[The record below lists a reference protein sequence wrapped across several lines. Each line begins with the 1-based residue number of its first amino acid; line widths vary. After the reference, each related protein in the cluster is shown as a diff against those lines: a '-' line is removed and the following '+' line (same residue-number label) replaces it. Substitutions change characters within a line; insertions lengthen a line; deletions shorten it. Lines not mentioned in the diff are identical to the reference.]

1 MNGPSSTTAP
11 VLLIIFNRPETTRKV
26 LEAIGRAAPSRLFV
40 AADGPRSGSPTDK
53 ELCSQALEAVQKG
66 ISWKCEVQY
75 KVQEKNLGC
84 GMAPAVAI
92 SWFFENVEEGII
104 LEDDCLPADAF
115 FPFCTSLLDRYRNE
129 PRVAHIG
136 GFNCQFGRKRGDASY
151 YFSRIFH
158 CWGWASWRRAWN
170 GFDFQ
175 MKDYQAFLAE
185 KGLENLF
192 PRRSI
197 KDFWKGNFDD
207 AAYGDGSI
215 WDYQWVYKNL
225 KEGRLAI
232 APNWNMIEN
241 IGFGADASH
250 TSSKRGRM
258 PCVTS
263 DISQELT
270 HPHFVLPNRAA
281 DEFTYRSQMKLGRW
295 HSMKQQIKRIIAFG
309 LDVLKAPLRP
319 VYHAIRDKGAEMA
332 FWCKRKLR
340 KARRRGESFP
350 TRGTFCIL
358 CVKRSAYAWL
368 AVKNV
373 NSLHYLYPGY
383 QIRIMTDDECAR
395 AMDRLKA
402 KIDYPDMVQ
411 VINRFGRQKEPWQ
424 FQKVNC
430 LMESSKNGWVLIDAD
445 TIWHSEPKIDHAKV
459 TLLVKAYD
467 FGKNDAEKDFLARNG
482 LAKAFA
488 WPHFVTGFVSL
499 PTAFYSEELAQLTLE
514 WTKKAFLDERLKR
527 ISEEIG
533 VNLAVQTLIPRE
545 KLATLKESDGPN
557 DRNIMQSL
565 YYGCINEIDE

>member
-1 MNGPSSTTAP
+1 
-11 VLLIIFNRPETTRKV
+11 
-26 LEAIGRAAPSRLFV
+26 
-40 AADGPRSGSPTDK
+40 
-53 ELCSQALEAVQKG
+53 
-66 ISWKCEVQY
+66 
-75 KVQEKNLGC
+75 
-84 GMAPAVAI
+84 
-92 SWFFENVEEGII
+92 
-104 LEDDCLPADAF
+104 
-115 FPFCTSLLDRYRNE
+115 
-129 PRVAHIG
+129 
-136 GFNCQFGRKRGDASY
+136 
-151 YFSRIFH
+151 
-158 CWGWASWRRAWN
+158 
-170 GFDFQ
+170 
-175 MKDYQAFLAE
+175 
-185 KGLENLF
+185 
-192 PRRSI
+192 
-197 KDFWKGNFDD
+197 
-207 AAYGDGSI
+207 
-215 WDYQWVYKNL
+215 
-225 KEGRLAI
+225 
-232 APNWNMIEN
+232 
-241 IGFGADASH
+241 
-250 TSSKRGRM
+250 
-258 PCVTS
+258 
-263 DISQELT
+263 
-270 HPHFVLPNRAA
+270 
-281 DEFTYRSQMKLGRW
+281 
-295 HSMKQQIKRIIAFG
+295 MKQQIKRIIAFG

-319 VYHAIRDKGAEMA
+319 LYHAIRDKGAEMA

-350 TRGTFCIL
+350 ARGTFCIL

-402 KIDYPDMVQ
+402 KIDYPDMVE

-499 PTAFYSEELAQLTLE
+499 PTALYSEELAQLTLE
-514 WTKKAFLDERLKR
+514 WTKKAFLDERVKR

-545 KLATLKESDGPN
+545 KWQRSRNQT
-557 DRNIMQSL
+557 DRMTGTSCRAFIMAASTKSMNK
-565 YYGCINEIDE
+565 GKTG